1 MKYFKSLFILCVLSM
16 TIACSSDDDNNSNTQ
31 NILKV
36 GDETY
41 PIASAF
47 IETRND
53 NTILNFQN
61 KSESEV
67 MNFIENGVTLND
79 FNYSSVL
86 INQSPLA
93 SGMYGLTEITEYE
106 VILDATLNEGELNE
120 GIVVLEDDSAT
131 ISATAIDA
139 TIHSITD
146 TFIDISITFLRQD
159 GEEIKISYSGAY
171 FSFPDSSI
179 D

>member
-41 PIASAF
+41 PIASVF

-61 KSESEV
+61 KSESEL
-67 MNFIENGVTLND
+67 MNAIENGVTLND
-79 FNYSSVL
+79 FNYSYVL
-86 INQSPLA
+86 INQNPLT
-93 SGMYGLTEITEYE
+93 YGIYGITEVIEYE
-106 VILDATLNEGELNE
+106 VILDATINAGELNE
-120 GIVVLEDDSAT
+120 GIVVLEDDST
-131 ISATAIDA
+131 TMSATTIDA

-146 TFIDISITFLRQD
+146 TFLDVSITFLRQD
-159 GEEIKISYSGAY
+159 GVEIKVSYSGTY
-171 FSFPDSSI
+171 FSLPDN
-179 D
+179 DLD

>member
-1 MKYFKSLFILCVLSM
+1 M

-41 PIASAF
+41 PISSVF
-47 IETRND
+47 VETRND

-61 KSESEV
+61 KSESEL
-67 MNFIENGVTLND
+67 MNAIENGVTLND
-79 FNYSSVL
+79 FNYSYVL
-86 INQSPLA
+86 INQNPLT
-93 SGMYGLTEITEYE
+93 SGIYGITEVIEYE
-106 VILDATLNEGELNE
+106 VILDATINAGELNE

-146 TFIDISITFLRQD
+146 TFLDVSITFLRQD
-159 GEEIKISYSGAY
+159 GVEIKASYSGTY
-171 FSFPDSSI
+171 FNFPDSTL

>member
-1 MKYFKSLFILCVLSM
+1 MKYFKSLFILCVLSI

-41 PIASAF
+41 PIASVF
-47 IETRND
+47 IESRND
-53 NTILNFQN
+53 YTFINFLN
-61 KSESEV
+61 KSESV
-67 MNFIENGVTLND
+67 IINATENGEILND
-79 FNYSSVL
+79 LNYSSVL

-106 VILDATLNEGELNE
+106 VILDATINAGELNE

-146 TFIDISITFLRQD
+146 TFLDISITFLRQD